1 MDFVSASS
9 SQCDYPLSRDVAGPL
24 ARTCASRG
32 LGPKP
37 RSGGVEVKPPTS
49 RVQGLQAPVGVEHSS
64 VYCKS
69 FKSGV
74 SVPDSSHRQTGFQK
88 TSEQD
93 EPDRIGRD
101 AARAR
106 CIAQCGKT
114 EFCGHR
120 VISRAHCG
128 VVFTEFSPSR
138 VPSRV

>member
-1 MDFVSASS
+1 M
-9 SQCDYPLSRDVAGPL
+9 
-24 ARTCASRG
+24 
-32 LGPKP
+32 
-37 RSGGVEVKPPTS
+37 KPPTS

-106 CIAQCGKT
+106 PASSASLEKIENNNKYSIFNARHKMQIIFYNLAAFCHARASMSCSRGALMHD
-114 EFCGHR
+114 EFLEKKN
-120 VISRAHCG
+120 STKK
-128 VVFTEFSPSR
+128 FF
-138 VPSRV
+138 